1 MATITSSFLGSANYI
16 KRFFPDLKLKLLQ
29 AGIDRDEREYLAEA
43 LATAAFF
50 FVFSLLALFFILLIF
65 KSNGYLLSLVVAFL
79 FSIVVFFQKIFA
91 PNLKAVFRVRS
102 LDKNLSAALQSINV
116 QINSGINLFE
126 VLVNISKSDYGEISK
141 EFKKTVKEINSGK
154 PEIKALEDLAER
166 NPSKFFRRAIWQIIN
181 GMRGGADI
189 SYVIEETNRS
199 LTEEQIIQ
207 IQNYGSRLT
216 PLAMFYMLIAVILP
230 ALSVTFLIIFLS
242 FVNISAE
249 AARGVFY
256 GAYAV
261 FLFLQIMFIGM
272 VSSRRPSLL

>member
-1 MATITSSFLGSANYI
+1 MALINSFLGTANLLR
-16 KRFFPDLKLKLLQ
+16 RFFPNLKLKLIQ
-29 AGIDRDEREYLAEA
+29 AGIEKDEVEYIAEA
-43 LATAAFF
+43 LMIASFF
-50 FVFSLLALFFILLIF
+50 FAFSLLALFFVLLIF
-65 KSNGYLLSLVVAFL
+65 ENNGYSWALLTAFL
-79 FSIVVFFQKIFA
+79 LSIVVFFQKMFS
-91 PNLKAVFRVRS
+91 PNLKAVFRVRN
-102 LDKNLSAALQSINV
+102 LDRNLSAALQSIHV
-116 QINSGINLFE
+116 QINSGITLFE
-126 VLVNISKSDYGEISK
+126 VLVNISRADYGEISK
-141 EFKKTVKEINSGK
+141 ELKKTVKEINSGK

-189 SYVIEETNRS
+189 SAVIEETNRA

-230 ALSVTFLIIFLS
+230 ALSVTFLVIFLS

-256 GAYAV
+256 GAYFV